1 MTEDVNTALR
11 KAPNK
16 QKKPLMFQV
25 SDRLVLAMTLV
36 IFTRGNLHENAAL
49 INHAWKCKHTFHF
62 GKVSWMFTSTVPV
75 YFEMTAMNY
84 LLSLDYYIFCL
95 I

>member
-36 IFTRGNLHENAAL
+36 IFTQ
-49 INHAWKCKHTFHF
+49 WK
-62 GKVSWMFTSTVPV
+62 FT
-75 YFEMTAMNY
+75 
-84 LLSLDYYIFCL
+84 
-95 I
+95 